1 MERLG
6 VTWTPC
12 KQTDRESGYGWVV
25 KVENFQNGVLLPQ
38 PPDLKQ
44 KPGSLKQKPC
54 LLLSPTS
61 SVLSHSHPHWLIQV
75 AQGRI
80 STHCPQLPVN
90 QPLLLQTDQPQIRG
104 ENLFRACKTLS
115 PDWIFLLYNF
125 PLCFVE
131 GLFFF
136 FSMCLLHRFGFLFC
150 FVFLIPNKFLSSPAV
165 LSAAVCGVWGFSG
178 ATSWPIDSSCL
189 LIL

>member
-1 MERLG
+1 MSFPIP
-6 VTWTPC
+6 TP
-12 KQTDRESGYGWVV
+12 TDG
-25 KVENFQNGVLLPQ
+25 
-38 PPDLKQ
+38 
-44 KPGSLKQKPC
+44 
-54 LLLSPTS
+54 
-61 SVLSHSHPHWLIQV
+61 LIQV
-75 AQGRI
+75 AQGWI

-136 FSMCLLHRFGFLFC
+136 SMCLLHRFGFLFS
-150 FVFLIPNKFLSSPAV
+150 SSPINSFLHRQFCLLQSV
-165 LSAAVCGVWGFSG
+165 VYEVSLRL
-178 ATSWPIDSSCL
+178 PLDL
-189 LIL
+189 LILLAF